1 MANPPPLPHNPTP
14 AFNDGAVTYTA
25 DMLEE
30 NGKTF
35 LHVQVATDPTGQRQG
50 TVYILGIDN
59 SGSMGELADPDSK
72 ESLFTRMDLV
82 YHTVNTAAAM
92 MTENDSLALVS
103 FSAAAKTVME
113 PTQMNAAGKA
123 KLKTQLATIVPDGM
137 TNIEA
142 AVREM
147 MVIANRPEMAGRNIV
162 AALLTDGAETVKP
175 SPSGTV
181 AALTRIQMRNQWN
194 LSTFGL
200 GYSLDS
206 VLLAKLAEMGGGIF
220 GFIPDVSMVGTV
232 FINFIATAATSG
244 CRNAELSIKM
254 NGIESMIKTGLLA
267 MGHPRD
273 FFFPVVPGSIIE
285 VSANGGA
292 PVAPLGVA
300 SDFVKT
306 RKLYTDL
313 LQMAIQFAEARK
325 TEIASDT
332 LMTLESKMAGSAC
345 PQTKALL
352 LDIKSEDATEGQI
365 GMSPHYWQRWGS
377 HYARSY
383 LRTVLQRGCRLNFK
397 DPGSLLHG
405 KHPLFEG
412 VVADGEEKF
421 ISLPVPEP
429 TGHRADLTAQQ
440 VTSIRS
446 STQAYMTTASQAAYN
461 GGCFAGHVR
470 IMAWD
475 PTEETYVRRPISEIR
490 PGDFVWTM
498 QGKAKV
504 EVFVTCGSKNP
515 QQMMSKVQGKSGI
528 CLLTPYHPY
537 MTMNGV
543 WVTGRDTVGDE
554 AMPISTVYNLV
565 LDKGHIIDMEGV
577 FCCTL
582 AHGIHGKVIG
592 HDFFGTT
599 AVIDSMKRQTG
610 FPCPVYKNLE
620 VRRDPVS
627 GLINDWYDDI

>member
-1 MANPPPLPHNPTP
+1 M
-14 AFNDGAVTYTA
+14 
-25 DMLEE
+25 
-30 NGKTF
+30 
-35 LHVQVATDPTGQRQG
+35 
-50 TVYILGIDN
+50 
-59 SGSMGELADPDSK
+59 
-72 ESLFTRMDLV
+72 
-82 YHTVNTAAAM
+82 
-92 MTENDSLALVS
+92 
-103 FSAAAKTVME
+103 
-113 PTQMNAAGKA
+113 
-123 KLKTQLATIVPDGM
+123 KL
-137 TNIEA
+137 
-142 AVREM
+142 
-147 MVIANRPEMAGRNIV
+147 
-162 AALLTDGAETVKP
+162 
-175 SPSGTV
+175 
-181 AALTRIQMRNQWN
+181 
-194 LSTFGL
+194 
-200 GYSLDS
+200 
-206 VLLAKLAEMGGGIF
+206 
-220 GFIPDVSMVGTV
+220 
-232 FINFIATAATSG
+232 INFIATAAASG
-244 CRNAELSIKM
+244 CRNAALSIKV
-254 NGIESMIKTGLLA
+254 NGIESKMNTGLLA

-273 FFFPVVPGSIIE
+273 FFFPVVPGSTIE
-285 VSANGGA
+285 VSANAGS
-292 PVAPLGVA
+292 PIAPLGTA

-306 RKLYTDL
+306 RKLYMDL

-325 TEIASDT
+325 TEIAADT
-332 LMTLESKMAGSAC
+332 LMTLESKMAASPC
-345 PQTKALL
+345 IQTKAFL
-352 LDIKSEDATEGQI
+352 LDIKSDDASEGQI
-365 GMSPHYWQRWGS
+365 GMAPHYWQRWGS

-429 TGHRADLTAQQ
+429 TGHRPDLTAQQ

-475 PTEETYVRRPISEIR
+475 PIEETYVRRPISEIR

-515 QQMMSKVQGKSGI
+515 QQMMSKVQGKSGV

-537 MTMNGV
+537 MTMNGI

-599 AVIDSMKRQTG
+599 AVINSMKRQTG

-620 VRRDPVS
+620 VRRDPAS